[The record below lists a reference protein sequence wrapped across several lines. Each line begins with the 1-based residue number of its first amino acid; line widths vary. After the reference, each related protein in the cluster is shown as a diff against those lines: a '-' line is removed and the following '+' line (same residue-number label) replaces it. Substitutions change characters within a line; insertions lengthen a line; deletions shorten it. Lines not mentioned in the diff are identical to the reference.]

1 MLARSHFGMF
11 AKNVVE
17 NNLAEPRAMKNE
29 MMWGKF
35 FPCKSARLHSDYNKE
50 FTVKILSSFSRK
62 KEVE

>member
-1 MLARSHFGMF
+1 MFAGSHFGMF

-35 FPCKSARLHSDYNKE
+35 SLARVQD
-50 FTVKILSSFSRK
+50 FTATRN
-62 KEVE
+62 

>member
-1 MLARSHFGMF
+1 MFAGSHFGMF

-35 FPCKSARLHSDYNKE
+35 SLARVQD
-50 FTVKILSSFSRK
+50 FTVTATRN
-62 KEVE
+62 